1 MTDLNSLTRAVRFVR
16 SQGAKHIALCYWDK
30 LPFAVKLRMQLSDW
44 GVTAV
49 IQADGRASTFEQKR
63 KSVVVLTP
71 EQACG
76 FEPLDAIIVVDQ
88 SQFAWI
94 LRCIENVLQRD
105 VLVIPANKDWIVPES
120 LPKLTL
126 QEALQESIPVEY
138 VARSGLSG
146 HYLEFG
152 TYWGRSFFPAYFRFR
167 HSLKGSFYAFDSF
180 AGLSEPMK
188 EETMYTGGDFQHHT
202 YNFGLRSFQSIAKLL
217 DVDAARLKVVSGYY
231 AQTLTNHEPTEYG
244 LEPGSVS
251 VCVIDCD
258 LYEPTS
264 QVLDFITPLLQPGS
278 LLYFDDWR
286 LCRASPKVGERAA
299 ALAWLKAHPEIE
311 LTELHRSHWQ
321 NQWFIFNNNAG

>member
-1 MTDLNSLTRAVRFVR
+1 VTDLNSLTHVIGFAR

-30 LPFAVKLRMQLSDW
+30 LPFAIKVRMQFSDW

-49 IQADGRASTFEQKR
+49 IQADGRASTLGQKR
-63 KSVVVLTP
+63 KGVVVLTP

-76 FEPLDAIIVVDQ
+76 FELLDAIIVIDQ
-88 SQFAWI
+88 RQFAWI
-94 LRCIENVLQRD
+94 LRCIENILRRD
-105 VLVIPANKDWIVPES
+105 VLVIPANKNWIVPES

-126 QEALQESIPVEY
+126 QEALQESILVEY

-152 TYWGRSFFPAYFRFR
+152 TYWGRSFFPAYFRLR

-188 EETMYTGGDFQHHT
+188 EETMYTGGDFRHHT
-202 YNFGLRSFQSIAKLL
+202 YNFGLRSFQAIARMLG
-217 DVDAARLKVVSGYY
+217 VDEARLKVVSGYY
-231 AQTLTNHEPTEYG
+231 AETLTNHKPTEYG
-244 LEPGSVS
+244 LDPGSVS

-258 LYEPTS
+258 LYEPTW

-286 LCRASPKVGERAA
+286 LCRASPKAGERAA

-311 LTELHRSHWQ
+311 LTELHRTHWQ
-321 NQWFIFNNNAG
+321 NQWFIFNNGR